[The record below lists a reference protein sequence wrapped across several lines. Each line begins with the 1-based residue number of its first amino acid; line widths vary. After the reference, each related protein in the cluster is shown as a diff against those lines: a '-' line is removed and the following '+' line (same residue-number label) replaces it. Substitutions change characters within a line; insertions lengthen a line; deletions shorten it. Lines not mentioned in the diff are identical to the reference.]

1 MQNISPPP
9 VPQKLQEML
18 ASYPDLILRL
28 QEVLVRSAE
37 RSRRVPLDPFED
49 AVSALEGR
57 LEKFAAEARR
67 ELKEAEVTGD
77 DSLIQAAAAKESLM
91 DDARYKR
98 HWIGDDQL
106 FRYFGEDFK

>member
-1 MQNISPPP
+1 MQEKSPPP

-18 ASYPDLILRL
+18 ASHPELILRL

-67 ELKEAEVTGD
+67 ELKEAEETGD
-77 DSLIQAAAAKESLM
+77 DSLIQAAAKESLM

>member
-1 MQNISPPP
+1 MQEKSPPP

-18 ASYPDLILRL
+18 ASHPELILRL

-67 ELKEAEVTGD
+67 ELKEAEETGD
-77 DSLIQAAAAKESLM
+77 ASLIQAAAAKESLM